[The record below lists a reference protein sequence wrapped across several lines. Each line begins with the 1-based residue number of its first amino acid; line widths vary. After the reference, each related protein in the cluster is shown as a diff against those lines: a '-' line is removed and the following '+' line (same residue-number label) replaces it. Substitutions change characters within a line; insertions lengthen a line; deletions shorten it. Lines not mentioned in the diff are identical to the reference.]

1 MNDQDLLFFK
11 VFRNKYIN
19 RILFE
24 KIKQSNRQLYYTT
37 YSFYDFPLE
46 LVIKTQNQQVFKE
59 KLYLFNLY
67 KNKQKFIN
75 YNNNKNKIEIKR
87 AYQYYLDFNIEIFE
101 LILVWKELEIN
112 LFIEFFKLYKKEI
125 KKELKQSSKEII
137 KNLLEKSSKKE
148 YNNINLNILNYL
160 FKEFSEIKI
169 FFIFQI
175 KNHAKRYTINQS
187 FSKLLNDLNKESI
200 IKFDEYS
207 DCCNNDDDDDD
218 DEDFFILANNYLYEI
233 IFKDDENG
241 QNQFYSKLLS
251 IFPKTEKTNL
261 HYTTPVFINL
271 FEKLIQR
278 NNFKLLKLIFSK
290 LNNINVSKNVDE
302 MISIFNFKISSCFFV
317 LNTEI
322 FNTPTTQDSEMMQLF
337 SATLQKKIFNS
348 VLSFG
353 FKKFYVNGP
362 DYYDFATTQ
371 FHKNFS
377 NFPLIYSGDSILSS
391 RSFKFKQTCL
401 RSSTSNN
408 NNEKILNNCMD
419 IEYYKSSFFNENL
432 NWFDVYIGKF
442 GFDKKRLK
450 EIIELGYYDMINHI
464 FKKGYY
470 KIIDFKNSNKL
481 LHDLF
486 ITILLSSD
494 NLNNGGLQLLINYIL
509 PMVNDIIK
517 SKQREFFLNEPMP
530 IDRLKRIEYFKII
543 QKIEGYHEM
552 KLNNDMEILKSP
564 NLNINN
570 RFQIHNLKKRLNQF
584 EKCQFKN
591 LLYFSLKS
599 KNFKFIS
606 KCISLLVKNGQDR
619 LINIIDILKLLLF
632 SSIGKFE
639 GNLKFFFYIIKV
651 FNYQLPFKST
661 NDIENYEN
669 LILRDLDYDYQLFD
683 LTFGINEFNN
693 FNLFDYIP
701 LNVIKETLNNN
712 KKNKNKNNNNNQG
725 IQFTISSIEFYFT
738 IIFKVN
744 IKQINRLYYN
754 GFKCKI
760 NVRQYRHLLPIYF
773 KNYCQFGTKNS
784 EYLKFFNLLDL
795 VDNN

>member
-11 VFRNKYIN
+11 VFRNKFIN

-24 KIKQSNRQLYYTT
+24 KIKQPNRQLYYTT

-59 KLYLFNLY
+59 KLNLFNLY

-75 YNNNKNKIEIKR
+75 NNKIEIKR
-87 AYQYYLDFNIEIFE
+87 AYQYSLDFNIEIFE
-101 LILVWKELEIN
+101 LILVWKELEID
-112 LFIEFFKLYKKEI
+112 LFIEFFKLFKKEI
-125 KKELKQSSKEII
+125 EKELKQSSKEII

-175 KNHAKRYTINQS
+175 KNHAKRYTVHQS
-187 FSKLLNDLNKESI
+187 FSKLLNDLNKELI
-200 IKFDEYS
+200 IKFGEYS
-207 DCCNNDDDDDD
+207 GCYNNEKDDDNS
-218 DEDFFILANNYLYEI
+218 EDFFKLANNYLYEI

-261 HYTTPVFINL
+261 HHTIPLFINL

-290 LNNINVSKNVDE
+290 LNNINVSENVDE

-353 FKKFYVNGP
+353 FKKFYINGP
-362 DYYDFATTQ
+362 DYYDFTTTQ
-371 FHKNFS
+371 FYKNFS
-377 NFPLIYSGDSILSS
+377 NFPSIYSGDLILSS

-408 NNEKILNNCMD
+408 NNNEKILNNCMD
-419 IEYYKSSFFNENL
+419 IEYYKSNFFNENL

-442 GFDKKRLK
+442 GFDIKRLK

-494 NLNNGGLQLLINYIL
+494 NLNNSSLQLLINFIS

-517 SKQREFFLNEPMP
+517 SKQREFFFNESIP

-552 KLNNDMEILKSP
+552 KLNNDMEILKNP
-564 NLNINN
+564 NLYVNN
-570 RFQIHNLKKRLNQF
+570 SFQINYLKKRLNQF
-584 EKCQFKN
+584 EQSQFKN

-606 KCISLLVKNGQDR
+606 KCISFLVKNGQDR

-669 LILRDLDYDYQLFD
+669 FILQDLDYDYQLFD
-683 LTFGINEFNN
+683 LTFGI
-693 FNLFDYIP
+693 
-701 LNVIKETLNNN
+701 
-712 KKNKNKNNNNNQG
+712 
-725 IQFTISSIEFYFT
+725 QFIISSIEFYFT
-738 IIFKVN
+738 IIFKMN

-754 GFKCKI
+754 GFKSKI
-760 NVRQYRHLLPIYF
+760 NVHQHLLPTYF
-773 KNYCQFGTKNS
+773 INYCQLGTKNS

-795 VDNN
+795 VDSINDKKKETN